1 MHEGTT
7 LLVCAGTDVGLKR
20 KCNEDSYLAA
30 EGATA
35 RIDIDTRGAVF
46 AVADGMGGHPGGD
59 IASRMAVQELA
70 DCCRLEGRQAE
81 TDQRVLLEYLEKT
94 IYSIHRHIASYGR
107 RHPELEGLGT
117 TLSVLVLAGGR
128 ALMAHVGDSRI
139 YRLRDGRLE
148 QMTSDHTLV
157 GHFVEAGVMTVE
169 EAHEHPLRHVMMQA
183 VGHGIDQVFTRVEEL
198 RPRDFFL
205 LCSDGLHNI
214 VPPEEIRE
222 ILLSGSE
229 GSEHRHIC
237 RHLVEKALQHGGND
251 NVTVVAIRV
260 AG

>member
-7 LLVCAGTDVGLKR
+7 LLVCAGTDTGLKR
-20 KCNEDSYLAA
+20 QCNEDSYLAA
-30 EGATA
+30 EGAAA
-35 RIDIDTRGAVF
+35 RIDIDRKGAVF

-59 IASRMAVQELA
+59 VASRMAVQELA
-70 DCCRLEGRQAE
+70 EVYRLEDDDIRSDRQA
-81 TDQRVLLEYLEKT
+81 LLAYLEKT
-94 IYSIHRHIASYGR
+94 IYAIHDHIQAYGR
-107 RHPELEGLGT
+107 RHPEVAGLGT

-139 YRLRDGRLE
+139 YRLRGGRLE

-169 EAHEHPLRHVMMQA
+169 EARKHPLRHVMMQA
-183 VGHGIDQVFTRVEEL
+183 VGHGIEQVFTRVEAL
-198 RPRDFFL
+198 RPDDVFL
-205 LCSDGLHNI
+205 LCSDGLHDM
-214 VPPEEIRE
+214 VPTEEIRE
-222 ILLSGSE
+222 ILVS

-237 RHLVEKALQHGGND
+237 RLLVEKALQHGGRD

-260 AG
+260 LG